1 MEQEHGLKKVNSY
14 MLNSGDYAAFSRLR
28 WTSSQVNV
36 STQDLWRLVTFGLEE
51 IISSMAVVTFSGQR
65 ILAFDKKLNY
75 TTLPDEEVKI
85 EIKRRHWEGQCYTL
99 KLSKSL
105 LQKQIK
111 NVGIKW
117 CLGYSLEIF
126 KGRI

>member
-1 MEQEHGLKKVNSY
+1 MEQEHGLKKENSY
-14 MLNSGDYAAFSRLR
+14 MLNSGDSAAFARLR

-65 ILAFDKKLNY
+65 IPAFDKKLNY
-75 TTLPDEEVKI
+75 TLPDEEVKI

-99 KLSKSL
+99 KMSKSL
-105 LQKQIK
+105 KQKQIK

-117 CLGYSLEIF
+117 CLGYGLEIF